1 MKPLADQAAPLP
13 ALDDG
18 AGERPLPWYGVGMMW
33 LVIGGPAAVVVA
45 GIVTM
50 VIAWTHVDPLV
61 NDASAAGQQVT
72 AQPQQPTAPAL
83 DARNHAATPTR

>member
-1 MKPLADQAAPLP
+1 MKPVADRAAPLP
-13 ALDDG
+13 ALDGG
-18 AGERPLPWYGVGMMW
+18 AGKRPVPWYRVGMMW

-61 NDASAAGQQVT
+61 NDASAAGQPVS
-72 AQPQQPTAPAL
+72 AQPTQPTTPAL
-83 DARNHAATPTR
+83 DARNHAATPAR